1 MLLNNKN
8 IDNKLAKLL
17 SGNATQKEQDELAR
31 WAAESAENKAVFEKS
46 KRTWVKADAF
56 DDIFE
61 VGDMASA
68 WANIDQATEEAKVV
82 KMPLFQKALRIAAVG
97 LVLVACIWG
106 IQNFFGSDTI
116 LVASLE
122 GEQKEITLPDGTAI
136 WLNEGSSITYTA
148 DFEERTVELE
158 GEAFFDVVHNPN
170 SPFVI
175 YAGDSKTEVLGTA
188 FNIRAYSEEAQVELN
203 VVRGKVAFS
212 EKVIAQE
219 RPILTAGMSAELAK
233 NTKAIAVAKVEKS
246 NAMAWKNNKL
256 SFSGTQIRQVVEDLE
271 RYFNVQM
278 DVQNPAIL
286 NCTIN
291 GNYTNPKLQDILN
304 VLSFSLDLDVQRN
317 ENRIVITGE
326 GCN

>member
-219 RPILTAGMSAELAK
+219 RPILTAGMS
-233 NTKAIAVAKVEKS
+233 
-246 NAMAWKNNKL
+246 
-256 SFSGTQIRQVVEDLE
+256 QIRQVVEDLE